1 MEPYIDEVE
10 MKQWCKEIEEAPELA
25 IDTEGTINH
34 PFSETW
40 GLSAYS
46 SWSQKPGEYFAFYHR
61 NPPEMNLPLQWL
73 DWIRD
78 AFSNRKGPI
87 TFHHAKH
94 DLRALRNLGIDWQ
107 GPFKC
112 TMLRAHMVDE
122 NLASKELDWLSKH
135 YGGDPKRNSELQQ
148 RIIDLYGWPLIPI
161 PIIRPYGAND
171 AYITAELEAAI
182 GPDFRSQGFEGDLW
196 DMEQRLCRTLM
207 AIEDAG
213 VLINQD
219 LASQEL
225 ERGLAIMRDLERR
238 LGFNPGSPKQ
248 LGHFLL
254 EELNLPVVKRNRK
267 TRNPSFD
274 KEAMAVYD
282 ELLELRSDQRARD
295 VLVYRGWG
303 KTTSSNYK
311 PYLELLYSDGR
322 LRPNFKQ
329 HGTVTG
335 RLSCAKPNLQQIP
348 RASAN
353 DWNGHLKDVFI
364 TEEGRQGY
372 EFDYSQLEFRLGAA
386 YARETKLLDAFNDPS
401 RDVFSEMAE
410 RQGLDRDRAKTLNYT
425 LQFGGGAERISAVF
439 GVSTPAARAIIN
451 KYFSDYPGLR
461 KLTDLAQLRARDNGY
476 VQYWT
481 GRRRHFQ
488 FESEHRKAFNSVC
501 QGGGFEIVKRAMVNI
516 HEAGLNNDECKME
529 LQVHDSLRFNIEKG
543 KEHIYLPE
551 IGRLMETAAPD
562 EFGVKFAVECH
573 KWATKDKID
582 WEAA

>member
-1 MEPYIDEVE
+1 MDPYIDELE
-10 MKQWCKEIEEAPELA
+10 MKQWCKEIEGAPELA
-25 IDTEGTINH
+25 VDTEGTLTH

-40 GLSAYS
+40 GLSVYS
-46 SWSQKPGEYFAFYHR
+46 SWSQKPGEYFAFNHKI
-61 NPPEMNLPLQWL
+61 PAEMNLPPIYL

-78 AFSNRKGPI
+78 AFGRRKDPI

-94 DLRALRNLGIDWQ
+94 DIRALRNLGINWT

-122 NLASKELDWLSKH
+122 NLASKELDWLSRH

-148 RIIDLYGWPLIPI
+148 RIINLYGWPYIPI

-182 GPDFRSQGFEGDLW
+182 VQDFRSQGFEGDLW

-213 VLINQD
+213 VLIDQN
-219 LASQEL
+219 LAGREL
-225 ERGLAIMRDLERR
+225 ERGLGIMGDLERR
-238 LGFNPGSPKQ
+238 LGFNPGSTKQ

-254 EELNLPVVKRNRK
+254 EELKLPVVKRNK
-267 TRNPSFD
+267 KSRNPSFD

-282 ELLELRSDQRARD
+282 ELLELRSDERAKQ
-295 VLVYRGWG
+295 VLVYRGWS
-303 KTTSSNYK
+303 KTTSSNYR
-311 PYLELLYSDGR
+311 PYLELCYSDGR

-348 RASAN
+348 RSSTN
-353 DWNGHLKDVFI
+353 DWNGHLKTVFI
-364 TEEGRQGY
+364 TEDDRQGY

-386 YARETKLLDAFNDPS
+386 YAKETSLLGAFNDPS

-410 RQGLDRDRAKTLNYT
+410 GLGLDRDRAKTLNYT

-451 KYFSDYPGLR
+451 KYFADYPGLR
-461 KLTDLAQLRARDNGY
+461 KLTALAERRANENGY

-481 GRRRHFQ
+481 GRRRHFNFQ
-488 FESEHRKAFNSVC
+488 SEHRKAFNSVC

-516 HEAGLNNDECKME
+516 HEAGLNNEECKME
-529 LQVHDSLRFNIEKG
+529 LQVHDALRFNIEKG

-551 IGRLMETAAPD
+551 IGRYMETAAPD

>member
-10 MKQWCKEIEEAPELA
+10 MKQWCKEIEGAPELT

-46 SWSQKPGEYFAFYHR
+46 SWSQKPGEYFAFFHR
-61 NPPEMNLPLQWL
+61 NPPEMNLPLEWL

-78 AFSNRKGPI
+78 AFKRRKDPI

-94 DLRALRNLGIDWQ
+94 DLRALRNLGINWT
-107 GPFKC
+107 GSFKD

-122 NLASKELDWLSKH
+122 NLASKELDWLSRH
-135 YGGDPKRNSELQQ
+135 YGGDPKRNSELQK
-148 RIIDLYGWPLIPI
+148 RIIDLYGWALIPI

-171 AYITAELEAAI
+171 AYITAELESVI
-182 GPDFRSQGFEGDLW
+182 GPDFRSQFTDDLW
-196 DMEQRLCRTLM
+196 DMEQRLARTLM

-213 VLINQD
+213 VLID
-219 LASQEL
+219 TGLANREL
-225 ERGLAIMRDLERR
+225 ERGLGIMSELERQ

-248 LGHFLL
+248 LGKFLL
-254 EELNLPVVKRNRK
+254 EDLKLPPVGKKGKSDNY
-267 TRNPSFD
+267 SFD
-274 KEAMAVYD
+274 KEHMKVYD
-282 ELLELRSDQRARD
+282 ELLELRNDSRARQ
-295 VLVYRGWG
+295 VLTYRGWA

-311 PYLELLYSDGR
+311 PYLELLYDDGR

-335 RLSCAKPNLQQIP
+335 RLSCEKPNLQQIP
-348 RASAN
+348 RESAN

-386 YARETKLLDAFNDPS
+386 YARETSLLAAFNDPS

-410 RQGLDRDRAKTLNYT
+410 RQGLSRNAAKTLNYT
-425 LQFGGGAERISAVF
+425 LQFGGGADRISAVF

-451 KYFSDYPGLR
+451 KYFSDYSGLR
-461 KLTDLAQLRARDNGY
+461 KLTQLAQQRADENGY

-516 HEAGLNNDECKME
+516 HEAGLNNEECRME

-562 EFGVKFAVECH
+562 EFGVHFAVECH

-582 WEAA
+582 WMAA